1 MQATTAG
8 PVESHLATILLQL
21 IIIVLVARAANLWL
35 RRLGQP
41 GAVGEILAGLVLGPS
56 LLGALL
62 PDVFDQLFG
71 APSTAPIQL
80 ISQIGLILLMFQIG
94 SDFHFAHLQRRE
106 HRQAVVAVAIASLL
120 APLCLGLL
128 LGWWSASTLAAGV
141 DASVYSLFF
150 AVALAIT
157 AVPILG
163 RILREFGLTQTPIGV
178 VAISAAAVNDVVGW
192 ILLAAVGAMATARF
206 STQHLALQIAGLA
219 AFGAALWFAG
229 PPLVQRLMRR
239 FALERG
245 QVPNSLMAIVIA
257 AMFAAAICTY
267 QLGVFAI
274 FGGFC
279 VGLLFHRHR
288 AFVEAWQRQVGAFV
302 LVFFLPIFFTYTGLR
317 TNVLGLVSWSD
328 WTWCLLIVAVASAAK
343 IIPVYFAGRLAGL
356 ARQDSAACGVLM
368 NTRALMELV
377 VLNIGLDLGFIPQ
390 KVFTMLVIMALAT
403 TLATAPLLRLLAR
416 RRGSALVVAVE
427 A

>member
-1 MQATTAG
+1 M
-8 PVESHLATILLQL
+8 
-21 IIIVLVARAANLWL
+21 
-35 RRLGQP
+35 
-41 GAVGEILAGLVLGPS
+41 LGPS

-62 PDVFDQLFG
+62 PEVFDQLFRVPSA
-71 APSTAPIQL
+71 APMQL

-106 HRQAVVAVAIASLL
+106 HRRAVVAVAIASLA
-120 APLCLGLL
+120 APLFLGLL
-128 LGWWSASTLAAGV
+128 LGWWSAATLAAGV

-163 RILREFGLTQTPIGV
+163 RILREFGLTRTPIGV

-192 ILLAAVGAMATARF
+192 VLLAAVAALATARF
-206 STQHLALQIAGLA
+206 SPQHLALQVVGIA
-219 AFGAALWFAG
+219 AFGAALWLAG
-229 PPLVQRLMRR
+229 PPLVRRLMRR
-239 FALERG
+239 FPLERG
-245 QVPNSLMAIVIA
+245 QVPSSLMAIVIA
-257 AMFAAAICTY
+257 LMFGAAICTDR
-267 QLGVFAI
+267 LGVFAI

-317 TNVLGLVSWSD
+317 TNMLGLTSWSD
-328 WTWCLLIVAVASAAK
+328 WAWCLLIVTVASAGK
-343 IIPVYFAGRLAGL
+343 IIPIYFAGRLAGL

-403 TLATAPLLRLLAR
+403 TLATAPLMRLLAR
-416 RRGSALVVAVE
+416 RSGAPLVAAVE